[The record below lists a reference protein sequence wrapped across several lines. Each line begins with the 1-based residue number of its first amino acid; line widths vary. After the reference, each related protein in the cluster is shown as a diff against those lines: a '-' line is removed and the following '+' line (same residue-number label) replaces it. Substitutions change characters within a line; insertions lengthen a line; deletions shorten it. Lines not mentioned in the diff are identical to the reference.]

1 MRVGTVATLMALAA
15 SAASRSEAAEQ
26 GACARLAPQLKMKQ
40 AAPEGGKVDSG
51 EWRVDLLGGLG
62 KALFGGSAAST
73 MSVEPMAG
81 ADVIDYGPYSRACVR
96 KGVNVDCHVAG
107 PARLLVA
114 TDKTEAGID
123 LAAGETVDAG
133 IRKGRHVYCRE
144 LR

>member
-1 MRVGTVATLMALAA
+1 MRIGMLAVTVLAA
-15 SAASRSEAAEQ
+15 SGVVNAQGAGA

-40 AAPEGGKVDSG
+40 AAAERGSTAAG

-73 MSVEPMAG
+73 MSVEPV
-81 ADVIDYGPYSRACVR
+81 ADADTLDYGAYTRACVR
-96 KGVNVDCHVAG
+96 QRIDVACKVSG
-107 PARLLVA
+107 PARLIVA

-123 LAAGETVDAG
+123 LAAGEKVDAG
-133 IRKGRHVYCRE
+133 IRKGRHIYCRD